1 MYPTRLSSHV
11 RAMLFLSLLAG
22 LGGGCNS
29 VLVGSWKADP
39 IPEGVDSYIAHA
51 NFRDDGTYEMFERN
65 QEAEKS
71 IRHGGQYQ
79 FDGFR
84 LKLKRPSKKDLIYP
98 AMYNSFNGT
107 LKVTVGEKKQSLKK
121 Q

>member
-1 MYPTRLSSHV
+1 MHPTHRSPSV
-11 RAMLFLSLLAG
+11 RTLLVLALLAA
-22 LGGGCNS
+22 LGGCNS

-39 IPEGVDSYIAHA
+39 IPDGAETYIVHA

-65 QEAEKS
+65 KDAEKS

-79 FDGFR
+79 YNGFR
-84 LKLKRPSKKDLIYP
+84 LKLKRPSKKELVYP
-98 AMYNSFNGT
+98 AMYNSFNHT
-107 LKVTVGEKKQSLKK
+107 LKLSVGEQKQTLKK